1 VHEARADDGMPLKL
15 RRESFQEVPALHRMD
30 RRRGP
35 LNGGQFVIGKAERHG
50 ASQSE
55 GLARRPISRTAG
67 LRERNPPA
75 AKAFGILAKRPGRG
89 LHSPR
94 WRKKTRAGY
103 ENYGVFSG
111 LALAPSPPPVP
122 AALALLGLVSLP
134 GAP

>member
-1 VHEARADDGMPLKL
+1 MLLKL
-15 RRESFQEVPALHRMD
+15 RSQSFQKSVTLLGVN
-30 RRRGP
+30 RRCGP